1 MTATAL
7 PTPTP
12 VSRAG
17 VTAATPTAMDAVNGN
32 TFLNDGKTWLDLTN
46 TDTNTHTVTIH
57 LAALVDG
64 QSVTSRTVTI
74 TAGVTKKYTKLPIA
88 AYGSK
93 VLLTVDSAL
102 VTAATYN
109 AA

>member
-17 VTAATPTAMDAVNGN
+17 TTAVTPTAMDDVNGN
-32 TFLNDGKTWLDLTN
+32 TFLNSGKTWLDLTN
-46 TDTNTHTVTIH
+46 TDSSTHTVNIH

-64 QSVTSRTVTI
+64 QSATPRVVTLA
-74 TAGVTKKYTKLPIA
+74 AGITKKYTDLPVS
-88 AYGSK
+88 AYGST

-102 VTAATYN
+102 VKAATYN